1 LQYWNGNGA
10 ISYDIASPNTYLV
23 SNIQGVFADG
33 TTTAVAPVVPN
44 VAGEF
49 THVLSTMVAGVRTA
63 VPNISI
69 QRDIVNNPLT
79 SVLTVINSADA
90 VIGKTILLNQPIG
103 VAPAATTPSVYQ
115 MIALDVNRDGVLSA
129 GDISQMQQR
138 TVGILQEFM
147 QAWNYNADGTPIV
160 GAGPSK
166 DFLFID
172 PASLTT
178 NPAYSISTTYP
189 LNNTIGYSKAKV
201 PVVPFFLPVNVQ
213 NYSAADASC
222 PTVGTANYQ
231 GIMLGDA
238 NGSYATFAANGTV
251 KANEAD
257 YILVDLNNVIV
268 EGTKV
273 SVPVSIVSE
282 ETVNAFD
289 LALGVNENTLT
300 FVSMEDAQLG
310 SSSASFYNVS
320 DKTLRHTSYNTN
332 NFTSNSRVAFFTF
345 ETVDGTISEK
355 DFTSEFAL
363 LNDKEAEVRF
373 TKSADLTNNSVDIYP
388 NPSNGMFSV
397 TSKVDGRVDIV
408 DVTGKLV
415 HPGVVVKANQM
426 IEVNMPELSAGVYF
440 VRVYSNNSMTTE
452 RIVISE

>member
-1 LQYWNGNGA
+1 
-10 ISYDIASPNTYLV
+10 
-23 SNIQGVFADG
+23 
-33 TTTAVAPVVPN
+33 
-44 VAGEF
+44 
-49 THVLSTMVAGVRTA
+49 
-63 VPNISI
+63 
-69 QRDIVNNPLT
+69 
-79 SVLTVINSADA
+79 
-90 VIGKTILLNQPIG
+90 
-103 VAPAATTPSVYQ
+103 
-115 MIALDVNRDGVLSA
+115 
-129 GDISQMQQR
+129 
-138 TVGILQEFM
+138 
-147 QAWNYNADGTPIV
+147 
-160 GAGPSK
+160 
-166 DFLFID
+166 
-172 PASLTT
+172 
-178 NPAYSISTTYP
+178 

-332 NFTSNSRVAFFTF
+332 NFSTNSRVVFFTF

-388 NPSNGMFSV
+388 NPSNGMFTV
-397 TSKVDGRVDIV
+397 MSKVDGRVDIV

-415 HPGVVVKANQM
+415 HPGVIVKANQM

-440 VRVYSNNSMTTE
+440 VRVYSNNAMTTE